1 MIFFFFLQFPKIFGS
16 INFEVELGVV
26 IGKTCKDVSPEA
38 AMDYVAGYCLTLDM
52 TAMEPII
59 EAREKG
65 FIIFSENLQRHLIN
79 CNDCL

>member
-1 MIFFFFLQFPKIFGS
+1 M
-16 INFEVELGVV
+16 E
-26 IGKTCKDVSPEA
+26 
-38 AMDYVAGYCLTLDM
+38 YVAGYCLTLDM

-79 CNDCL
+79 CNDFL